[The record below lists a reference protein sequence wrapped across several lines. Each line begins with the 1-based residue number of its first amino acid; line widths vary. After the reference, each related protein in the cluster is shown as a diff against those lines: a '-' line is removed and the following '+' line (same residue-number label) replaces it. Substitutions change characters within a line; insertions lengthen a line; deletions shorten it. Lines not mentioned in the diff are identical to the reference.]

1 MAIGCASN
9 NTAAGNTAAGNTTTG
24 NTAAGNTAAGRESPR
39 VLWLRRPGRRSIVS
53 FPSLSKS
60 RIWIEN
66 GQKGPHAA
74 DKSCSCLI
82 ESRSWSVIN
91 RPWRNDQ
98 RIDPRRS
105 RPLPPR
111 AGWYGRA
118 SDRDLK
124 KDLKK
129 DLKNYQS
136 YQSYQEDP
144 APRGYNEPAGERLA
158 QTAPRMRQPGGPSAT
173 TLRSLWLKPP
183 PAVLLSPSREGIDRS
198 MCGSWNFRQR
208 LAFARIVVFVC

>member
-9 NTAAGNTAAGNTTTG
+9 

-39 VLWLRRPGRRSIVS
+39 VLWLRRPGCCLIVS
-53 FPSLSKS
+53 LPSLSKS

-82 ESRSWSVIN
+82 ESRSRSVIN

-111 AGWYGRA
+111 VGWYGRA
-118 SDRDLK
+118 CDQDLK
-124 KDLKK
+124 KT
-129 DLKNYQS
+129 LKNYQS
-136 YQSYQEDP
+136 CQNYQEDP
-144 APRGYNEPAGERLA
+144 APRGYNRPAGERLA

-173 TLRSLWLKPP
+173 TLRSLWIKPP
-183 PAVLLSPSREGIDRS
+183 PVVLLSPSREGIDRS

>member
-9 NTAAGNTAAGNTTTG
+9 

-39 VLWLRRPGRRSIVS
+39 VLWLTRPGCCSIVS
-53 FPSLSKS
+53 LPSLSKS

-82 ESRSWSVIN
+82 ESRSRSVIN

-111 AGWYGRA
+111 VGWYGRA
-118 SDRDLK
+118 SDQDLK

-129 DLKNYQS
+129 LSKLS
-136 YQSYQEDP
+136 KLSRRSS
-144 APRGYNEPAGERLA
+144 APRVQRTGWGEVGANCPQNAPTWWTISDNIAFALD
-158 QTAPRMRQPGGPSAT
+158 QTAACRSPEPLARGD
-173 TLRSLWLKPP
+173 RSLD
-183 PAVLLSPSREGIDRS
+183 VR
-198 MCGSWNFRQR
+198 
-208 LAFARIVVFVC
+208 